1 MVAEVMHKMSKKMNW
16 KKPFGKKWTFP
27 AIYITAAAL
36 ILTLMWWYQ
45 DPNQYPLTSD
55 ELGYQEINP
64 ASTTTKDD
72 LLTDQLGEAIAV
84 TAALEKMVWPV
95 ENPDQI
101 QVMME
106 YFDESQS
113 DEALESA
120 LIEFQNEFWAHRGI
134 DLVTTDKQTFGVVA
148 ALSGEVVKAEKDPVV
163 GYVVNIKHDN
173 DLVTVYSS
181 LADLQVKKGD
191 MVTQG
196 QLLGNAGRNAF
207 EKDHGIHLHFEV
219 MRNEFTLAPEAFIG
233 EDASQ
238 VLKMLEEKAKQ
249 ETEQGTEEQTGNQET
264 PDSETDKDKETDQN
278 VEESNQDQDDADQNA
293 EESDQNVEE

>member
-1 MVAEVMHKMSKKMNW
+1 MSQKFNW

-45 DPNQYPLTSD
+45 DPNQYPMTSE
-55 ELGYQEINP
+55 ELGYNEINP
-64 ASTTTKDD
+64 VTTTTKED
-72 LLTDQLGEAIAV
+72 LLTDQFGEAIAV
-84 TAALEKMVWPV
+84 TASMERMVWPV
-95 ENPDQI
+95 ENPDNV
-101 QVMME
+101 QVTME
-106 YFDESQS
+106 FFDESQS

-134 DLVTTDKQTFGVVA
+134 DLVSTDNQTFGVVA

-173 DLVTVYSS
+173 DLITVYSS
-181 LADLQVKKGD
+181 LADLQVNKGD
-191 MVTQG
+191 KVSQG

-219 MRNEFTLAPEAFIG
+219 MRNDIPLAPEAFIG

-238 VLKMLEEKAKQ
+238 VLKMLEEKAKEEKTPATDE
-249 ETEQGTEEQTGNQET
+249 ETTEEST
-264 PDSETDKDKETDQN
+264 PESDKKTDQN
-278 VEESNQDQDDADQNA
+278 VDESDQDADQSEDNA
-293 EESDQNVEE
+293 KDSDQSVEETEQNVEDLD